1 MKRMSDDLPDLGALE
16 REVMQLVW
24 VHAPVTAETVRE
36 RLKRPLKESTV
47 RTVLR
52 RLEEKGFVSHSIE
65 GRTYV
70 FRAVDDRQSVAA
82 KAVRRVA
89 EWFCNG
95 SIEDVLIGIVDSK
108 MLDKQQLEQLSKKI
122 EEAERKR
129 RT

>member
-1 MKRMSDDLPDLGALE
+1 MSDDLPDLGELE

-24 VHAPVTAETVRE
+24 RHAPITAEAVRE
-36 RLKRPLKESTV
+36 RLGRPLKESTV

-89 EWFCNG
+89 DWFCNG
-95 SIEDVLIGIVDSK
+95 SIEEVLIGIVDSK
-108 MLDKQQLEQLSKKI
+108 MLDKEQLETLARKI
-122 EEAERKR
+122 EEAKRKGR
-129 RT
+129 K

>member
-1 MKRMSDDLPDLGALE
+1 MSDDLPDLGELE

-24 VHAPVTAETVRE
+24 AHAPITAEMVRE
-36 RLKRPLKESTV
+36 RLDRPLKESTV

-52 RLEEKGFVSHSIE
+52 RLEEKGYVSHSIE

-89 EWFCNG
+89 DWFCNG
-95 SIEDVLIGIVDSK
+95 SIEEVLIGIVDSK
-108 MLDKQQLEQLSKKI
+108 MLDKKQLEQLSKKI
-122 EEAERKR
+122 EEAKR
-129 RT
+129 RRRT

>member
-1 MKRMSDDLPDLGALE
+1 MSDDLPELGELE

-24 VHAPVTAETVRE
+24 VHAPVTAEMVRE
-36 RLKRPLKESTV
+36 RLDRPLKESTV

-52 RLEEKGFVSHSIE
+52 RLEEKGFVTHSIE

-89 EWFCNG
+89 DWFCNG
-95 SIEDVLIGIVDSK
+95 SIEEVLIGIVDSK
-108 MLDKQQLEQLSKKI
+108 MLDKEQLELLSKKI
-122 EEAERKR
+122 EEAKRKGR
-129 RT
+129 K

>member
-1 MKRMSDDLPDLGALE
+1 MSDDLPELGELE

-24 VHAPVTAETVRE
+24 LHAPITAEAVRE
-36 RLKRPLKESTV
+36 RLDRPLKESTV

-52 RLEEKGFVSHSIE
+52 RLEEKGFVTHSIE

-70 FRAVDDRQSVAA
+70 FQAVDDRQRVAA

-95 SIEDVLIGIVDSK
+95 SIEEVLIGIVDSK
-108 MLDKQQLEQLSKKI
+108 MLDQKQLEALAKKI
-122 EEAERKR
+122 EGAKRKG